1 MGMVLGKHRADTPE
15 DSDRADDPDNP
26 SPSRTDRRSRR
37 RAKAKSTGPRLLR
50 PEERRQL
57 EHKKWSGNRVES
69 WVADF
74 KLKSDVRNRKTIVAN
89 SRRRLVSQ
97 SRGGVKPLPEGKR
110 GLVGNLGGHAG
121 PVAMPVEYRATTV
134 QAAGMWPFPVGAG
147 APLVGIPLG
156 SHLYTS
162 APVCFDPLSWM
173 TRAKFLHQPSMM
185 LLGLPGFG
193 KSTLA
198 RKIMLGLIAT
208 GVTALVLGDMK
219 PDYRKLVESIDGGQ
233 IIDLGNGAGQLN
245 PLDMGPLSQILP
257 TLDAAVTDRRDQAD
271 LAREHGRIEL
281 ADQLTLSAD
290 KAATIARQ
298 VRARISG
305 DRLRRIK
312 SLSELTRGRRIEDF
326 EEAALRE
333 ALALCDEAGQRSGT
347 QPELTDLIAILD
359 DCPQPILDAY
369 CETDRQACLLESKP
383 LRRTLKSL
391 LKGGFGDVFSGQT
404 TTPINVDATAVCI
417 DVSGI
422 EASDRKLKG
431 AVLLTCW
438 EHGFAATAAAHF
450 LHDAGCGPKRN
461 FLAVLDEMWQV
472 LRAGVGM
479 VERVDE
485 LTRLNRVWGTAL
497 LMCTHTVTDLIS
509 LANEEDREIARGFIE
524 RAACLV
530 VGALPRKEMS
540 RLADIKPFTDTE
552 VADITSWSSPPA
564 LTGDART
571 NTAPP
576 GQGKFYIKV
585 GEQGAPGLPL
595 RSVLTTAEIEA
606 GIHDTNQRFDLVDV
620 WKQEYDVAD
629 ADWAGA
635 GAA

>member
-26 SPSRTDRRSRR
+26 SPSRTDRRSR

-74 KLKSDVRNRKTIVAN
+74 KLKSDVRNRKTIAAN

-359 DCPQPILDAY
+359 HCPQPILDAY

-571 NTAPP
+571 RA
-576 GQGKFYIKV
+576 V
-585 GEQGAPGLPL
+585 
-595 RSVLTTAEIEA
+595 R
-606 GIHDTNQRFDLVDV
+606 
-620 WKQEYDVAD
+620 W
-629 ADWAGA
+629 
-635 GAA
+635 